1 MIISNVISIV
11 DEKIKDPEIVIEGT
25 LMLNTDPVNVTVIP
39 DKITIEQAPDGICPS
54 SHVAAS
60 LKSPELMAVQI
71 AFGVPVVV
79 PAGFVSP
86 PAAVVPPGLVS
97 PPAAVVPLGFVSPP
111 AAVVPPGF
119 VSPPAAVVPPVF
131 VSPPAAVVP
140 PELVSLP
147 AAVVPPGFVSP
158 PAAVVVPPELVS
170 PPAAVV
176 SPVFVSP
183 PAAVVDAAEPVSLVR
198 LLGEV
203 DAPVGAPPVLS
214 V

>member
-1 MIISNVISIV
+1 M
-11 DEKIKDPEIVIEGT
+11 
-25 LMLNTDPVNVTVIP
+25 NTDPVNVTVIP

-119 VSPPAAVVPPVF
+119 VSPPAAVV
-131 VSPPAAVVP
+131 
-140 PELVSLP
+140 
-147 AAVVPPGFVSP
+147 
-158 PAAVVVPPELVS
+158 VPPELVS

>member
-1 MIISNVISIV
+1 M
-11 DEKIKDPEIVIEGT
+11 
-25 LMLNTDPVNVTVIP
+25 NTDPVNVTVIP

-71 AFGVPVVV
+71 AFGVLVVV

-86 PAAVVPPGLVS
+86 PAAVVPAGLVS
-97 PPAAVVPLGFVSPP
+97 PPAV
-111 AAVVPPGF
+111 
-119 VSPPAAVVPPVF
+119 VVPPVF

-140 PELVSLP
+140 AGFVSPP

>member
-1 MIISNVISIV
+1 M
-11 DEKIKDPEIVIEGT
+11 
-25 LMLNTDPVNVTVIP
+25 NTDPVNVTVIP

-71 AFGVPVVV
+71 AFGVLIVV

-86 PAAVVPPGLVS
+86 PAAVVP
-97 PPAAVVPLGFVSPP
+97 
-111 AAVVPPGF
+111 
-119 VSPPAAVVPPVF
+119 
-131 VSPPAAVVP
+131 
-140 PELVSLP
+140 
-147 AAVVPPGFVSP
+147 
-158 PAAVVVPPELVS
+158 
-170 PPAAVV
+170 
-176 SPVFVSP
+176 PVFVSP